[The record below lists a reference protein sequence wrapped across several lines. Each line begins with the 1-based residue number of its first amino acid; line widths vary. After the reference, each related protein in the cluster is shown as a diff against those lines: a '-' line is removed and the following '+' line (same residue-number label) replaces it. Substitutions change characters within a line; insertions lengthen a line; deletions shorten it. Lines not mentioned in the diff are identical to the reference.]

1 MGPGEGSKD
10 KADEVRDKAEDAV
23 EKLAGDERSEAGAGQ
38 QPSGADRGGPSE
50 AAKNAKNDWDIAK
63 D

>member
-1 MGPGEGSKD
+1 MGLGDTFKD

-23 EKLAGDERSEAGAGQ
+23 EKVSGDENSEAGQ
-38 QPSGADRGGPSE
+38 QANEDRGGPSE

-63 D
+63 KD